1 MLEIEQSRQLSEYK
15 NLNAKREQSRL
26 IAFEENNKNQLDA
39 IRNTLDTT
47 QDERDVAIDT
57 LNKIVNTI
65 KNDIAQNKT
74 NAEVDRTEAD
84 GNDNIKVILPKV

>member
-1 MLEIEQSRQLSEYK
+1 M
-15 NLNAKREQSRL
+15 
-26 IAFEENNKNQLDA
+26 
-39 IRNTLDTT
+39 DTT

-74 NAEVDRTEAD
+74 NAEVDRTETD
-84 GNDNIKVILPKV
+84 GNDNIKVILPKVQVKPAARQSI